1 MRRPSSQCVRAPPPS
16 RDTFVQG
23 VYAACFCGMS
33 WILQPPQFPRRKG
46 EPCGKQPW
54 ASLNQDNVLTRAH
67 CAAHVHVL
75 PSCQP
80 SKDPWAFPADA
91 AGGAANGSLA
101 SPPESPVPPSLSGS
115 FVQLALWLVSA
126 ATVKGGVPHWP
137 GKQKILPPSP
147 PPELRVSSGQFF
159 WVSSAWCKSPVWPQM
174 TGVRSQR
181 DRQPP
186 PPGGSVLGWCHGQV
200 TAWEGEWPHGVT

>member
-1 MRRPSSQCVRAPPPS
+1 MVMRRPSSQCVRAPPPS

-46 EPCGKQPW
+46 EPCGEQPW

-137 GKQKILPPSP
+137 GKQKILPPTATRAQGIFRAVFLGFQCLVQVASMASNDGCP
-147 PPELRVSSGQFF
+147 QPEGPAAPTPRRLCAGLVSWSGH
-159 WVSSAWCKSPVWPQM
+159 C
-174 TGVRSQR
+174 
-181 DRQPP
+181 
-186 PPGGSVLGWCHGQV
+186 LGR
-200 TAWEGEWPHGVT
+200 

>member
-1 MRRPSSQCVRAPPPS
+1 MVMRRPSSQCVRALPPS

-46 EPCGKQPW
+46 EPCGEQPW

-101 SPPESPVPPSLSGS
+101 SPPESPVPPVPQRLFCSACPFACFCGHCEGRSATLAWKAENSAPHRHPSSGYIQGS
-115 FVQLALWLVSA
+115 FS
-126 ATVKGGVPHWP
+126 GFPVPGASHQY
-137 GKQKILPPSP
+137 GLK
-147 PPELRVSSGQFF
+147 
-159 WVSSAWCKSPVWPQM
+159 
-174 TGVRSQR
+174 
-181 DRQPP
+181 
-186 PPGGSVLGWCHGQV
+186 
-200 TAWEGEWPHGVT
+200 